1 MNEEKLFIVEFGEPQ
16 MQNIFAVSGSP
27 IKPIY
32 VIANDYNGASIK
44 ASTYL
49 LKYLQKN
56 PQSILDS
63 DGSLKSNKPAEIQI
77 IAVKLLSD
85 EIIR

>member
-1 MNEEKLFIVEFGEPQ
+1 MSEKKLFVVEFGEPQ
-16 MQNIFAVSGSP
+16 VQTMFSLGGSS

-44 ASTYL
+44 ASMYL
-49 LKYLQKN
+49 KEHLQTN
-56 PQSILDS
+56 PQSILDG
-63 DGSLKSNKPAEIQI
+63 DGSLKTSKPAEIQI

-85 EIIR
+85 ELIW